1 MFDDLSHD
9 SVNRF
14 LLRESYEPVD
24 LFNEVKQDI
33 ELIGGT
39 LSVDDTVIE
48 KLYSHPDLS
57 EFIGYFWS
65 GNKHKTLKGINLITL
80 LYTDRNGVSVP
91 LNYRLYKKG
100 DNLSKNDYLRL
111 MLSEV
116 LAWGLRPNYVTGDS
130 WYSSKENLKILRK
143 QELGFMMGIAKN
155 RQVSI
160 IKGQYQSVESLEIEE
175 NGTIVYLKEFG
186 EVKVFKKHFK
196 NDIVRFYILFCPD
209 NKDLNEADKTL
220 FIQLKTNHWVIECYH
235 RALKQLCGIN
245 KFIVRKSEA
254 VLTHFFSS
262 LRAFIKLELM
272 RAKELIDN
280 WYQLQREL
288 SLEVNRNFILEQ
300 IHLNLCS

>member
-1 MFDDLSHD
+1 MFEGLSHD

-14 LLRESYEPVD
+14 LLRESYDPID
-24 LFNEVKQDI
+24 LFNEVKQYI

-39 LSVDDTVIE
+39 LSIDDTVIE
-48 KLYSHPDLS
+48 KLYSNPKLS
-57 EFIGYFWS
+57 EFISYFWS

-80 LYTDRNGVSVP
+80 FYTDPNGVSVP
-91 LNYRLYKKG
+91 LNYRLYQKG
-100 DNLSKNDYLRL
+100 DNLSKNDYFRL

-116 LAWGLRPNYVTGDS
+116 LDWGVRPTYVTGDS
-130 WYSSKENLKILRK
+130 WYSSKENLKFLRK
-143 QELGFMMGIAKN
+143 QKLGVMMGIAKN

-160 IKGQYQSVESLEIEE
+160 IKGQYQSVESLEIGED
-175 NGTIVYLKEFG
+175 GTIVYLKEFG

-196 NDIVRFYILFCPD
+196 NDIVRFYILFSQD
-209 NKDLNEADKTL
+209 NQDLNEADKTL
-220 FIQLKTNHWVIECYH
+220 FIQVKATHWGIETYH

-272 RAKELIDN
+272 RARDLIDN
-280 WYQLQREL
+280 WYQLQREI
-288 SLEVNRNFILEQ
+288 SLEVNRDFILE
-300 IHLNLCS
+300 HLT